1 MPIELGQVGWADGS
15 TVDLGDSTNE
25 GNTLVHVTLFAGRDA
40 SLPLDQ
46 TQAQGQE
53 ILCQLSSQLQL
64 PPKGTRVTV
73 AIPDHFGTVPGAAMI
88 IGVATSNWQA
98 LGNLQPG
105 EQVVQIPGC
114 PAVMFFRKDG
124 TWGIKT
130 TDSNGNDTTFTIAP
144 NAISFTSAAIRMVG
158 DQYGWRHYHLPSGAW
173 YGIVQT
179 AGLPSPLG
187 ALSTYFKAHAGV
199 CKIDG
204 TTVLLGPDSPAQVWS
219 AAVWGLDP
227 SPGPVFTNGVTSA
240 SVKVGL

>member
-15 TVDLGDSTNE
+15 TVDLGDSTND

-40 SLPLDQ
+40 SKPLDQ

-64 PPKGTRVTV
+64 PPKGARVTV

-88 IGVATSNWQA
+88 IGVATNNWQA

-105 EQVVQIPGC
+105 EQVWQVPGC
-114 PAVMFFRKDG
+114 PIQMGFRQNG
-124 TWGIKT
+124 TFYIKT
-130 TDSNGNDTTFTIAP
+130 TDSNNNDTIFTIAP
-144 NAISFTSAAIRMVG
+144 NAITFTSQAVKMVG

-179 AGLPSPLG
+179 TPLPSPLG
-187 ALSTYFKAHAGV
+187 SISSYFKAHAGQ
-199 CKIDG
+199 CKLDG
-204 TTVLLGPDSPAQVWS
+204 ASVLIGPDTPATVWN

-240 SVKVGL
+240 SVKIAL